1 MANLF
6 LDKVDTVPLFAEE
19 LSPPFEQWLS
29 VLVDTLNENI
39 SRIEGVLGNGFQITS
54 LTTAEITVLST
65 DAPNGT
71 IWYCTDHVLPCLVA
85 KINNVLVQIATIPFP

>member
-6 LDKVDTVPLFAEE
+6 LDKIDTVPLFAEE

-39 SRIEGVLGNGFQITS
+39 SSIEGVLGNGFQITS
-54 LTTAEITVLST
+54 LTTAEITALSV
-65 DAPNGT
+65 DAPDGT
-71 IWYCTDHVLPCLVA
+71 IWYCNDHAPPCFVG
-85 KINNVLVQIATIPFP
+85 KENGVLVQFVTAAFP